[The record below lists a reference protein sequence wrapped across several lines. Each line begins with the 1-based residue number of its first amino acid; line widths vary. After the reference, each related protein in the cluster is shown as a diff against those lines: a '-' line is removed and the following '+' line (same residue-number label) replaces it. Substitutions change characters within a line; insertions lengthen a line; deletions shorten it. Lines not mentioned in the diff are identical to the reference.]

1 MSRPEA
7 WIVTIGD
14 ELLRGEI
21 VDSNKSFLS
30 ERLLPLEIESSRH
43 LTVADEAGAIAEAL
57 REAARRAQ
65 VVLVS
70 GGLGPTRDDIT
81 SEVAAETFG
90 RPLVRDARA
99 IADMRAFF
107 ARFGREMAPN
117 NAKQADFPEGADVLR
132 NPLGTAPG
140 FMLEQDGALLFF
152 MPGVP
157 RELYRMM
164 DEEVVP
170 RIRAKLGGPG
180 VVRAALL
187 RTFGIGESNLDAL
200 LDDLVRDDPDAQ
212 LGFRTSFPDNLLR
225 VVVRAP
231 GEAEADARLAALVGQ
246 LRERLGDLVIG
257 EGESSLEQTVGELL
271 SGRGLTLATAES
283 CSGGL
288 LADRLTDVPGS
299 SRYLVAGYVAYSNQA
314 KIRDLGVP
322 AADIEEHG
330 AVSEPVALA
339 MARGARERSGADIG
353 IATTGVAGPGGGT
366 DAKPVGTVCV
376 ALDDAQGSIA
386 YRYTLMNERGR
397 NKQMSA
403 HVALDWLRRRL
414 LGLEITSET
423 FPRLRGE
430 QGR

>member
-1 MSRPEA
+1 MSRPQA
-7 WIVTIGD
+7 WILTIGD

-43 LTVADEAGAIAEAL
+43 LTVADEPGAIAEVL
-57 REAARRAQ
+57 REAVRRAQ

-81 SEVAAETFG
+81 SEVAAQTFG
-90 RPLVRDARA
+90 RPLVRDAQA

-117 NAKQADFPEGADVLR
+117 NAKQADFPQGADVLR

-170 RIRAKLGGPG
+170 RIRARLGGPG
-180 VVRAALL
+180 AMRAALL

-231 GEAEADARLAALVGQ
+231 GESEADARLAALVGQ

-257 EGESSLEQTVGELL
+257 EGERSLEQTVGELL
-271 SGRGLTLATAES
+271 TERGLTLATAES

-288 LADRLTDVPGS
+288 LASRLTDVPGS
-299 SRYLVAGYVAYSNQA
+299 SGYLVAGYVAYSNRA
-314 KIRDLGVP
+314 KIRDLDVP
-322 AADIEEHG
+322 AADIEAHG
-330 AVSEPVALA
+330 AVSEPVARA
-339 MARGARERSGADIG
+339 MARGARLRSGADIG
-353 IATTGVAGPGGGT
+353 VATTGVAGPGGGT
-366 DAKPVGTVCV
+366 DDKPVGTVYI
-376 ALDDAQGSIA
+376 ALDDARGSIA
-386 YRYTLMNERGR
+386 HRYALMTERGR

-403 HVALDWLRRRL
+403 HLALDWLRRRL

-423 FPRLRGE
+423 FPRLRAE
-430 QGR
+430 AGR